1 MRFSDGVP
9 NCRQPRLW
17 PVAAELGVEEAH
29 HAGLEYIHAM
39 GSMATHG
46 NIKTSNILL
55 SLTVD
60 ARVAEHGLAHL
71 VGPAGALTAYRAPK
85 VVADPRRVSQKTD
98 VYSFGML
105 LLELLMEKAP
115 THAVLHDE
123 GVDLPRWARSVV
135 KEWTYEV
142 FDMELLRHP
151 VPEEEMVEM
160 LRLAMDCTEPAPD
173 QRPALPEIVARIE
186 ASTAC
191 ATPARDS
198 TRSSQTPE
206 LAAMAPRL
214 EQRQRPRS
222 PQEGEGDELDGGDG
236 VCSKRDG
243 MLYPGDLAFF
253 RWYFTER

>member
-29 HAGLEYIHAM
+29 RAGLEYIHAT

-46 NIKTSNILL
+46 NIKSSNILL
-55 SLTVD
+55 SRTVD
-60 ARVAEHGLAHL
+60 ARVAEHGFAHL
-71 VGPAGALTAYRAPK
+71 VGPTGAPTARVAGYRRTARPKLWRTRA
-85 VVADPRRVSQKTD
+85 RVSQKAD

-105 LLELLMEKAP
+105 LLELLTEKAP
-115 THAVLHDE
+115 THGALHDE

-135 KEWTYEV
+135 KEWTSEV

-151 VPEEEMVEM
+151 VPEEEM

-173 QRPALPEIVARIE
+173 QRPAMPEIAARIE

-191 ATPARDS
+191 ARPARDFS
-198 TRSSQTPE
+198 RSSPRPE
-206 LAAMAPRL
+206 LAATGPLPGAEAAAALTSGR
-214 EQRQRPRS
+214 RR
-222 PQEGEGDELDGGDG
+222 GG
-236 VCSKRDG
+236 
-243 MLYPGDLAFF
+243 A
-253 RWYFTER
+253 